1 MKRIIP
7 ILFCALLVALA
18 SCQKKNAPLFR
29 GDYSFKTSGS
39 VTLDEINA
47 EDEPASFTVS
57 LPNEIGQLEISALDN
72 GKDSVLVVMN
82 TMGGEVVVTHAFCKD
97 NEIFLRD
104 FKKNTLLFT
113 GDSIAL
119 NKDGCWCFFGTFN
132 YDSQLNKSSL
142 RTLER
147 RLEGAPI
154 THVLTSHNGYTT
166 DSSSA
171 FAHIGESPDLGR
183 RGFVFDEDAPYDCF
197 A

>member
-7 ILFCALLVALA
+7 ILFCAFLALA

-39 VTLDEINA
+39 VTLDEINT

-57 LPNEIGQLEISALDN
+57 LPNEIGQLEISDLGN

-113 GDSIAL
+113 GDSLTLKNDLRVKATGRMYEDNTLIL
-119 NKDGCWCFFGTFN
+119 NMIYDGEAERNESSFKVFGDDIRMAAIRN
-132 YDSQLNKSSL
+132 
-142 RTLER
+142 
-147 RLEGAPI
+147 
-154 THVLTSHNGYTT
+154 
-166 DSSSA
+166 
-171 FAHIGESPDLGR
+171 
-183 RGFVFDEDAPYDCF
+183 
-197 A
+197 

>member
-1 MKRIIP
+1 MKKIS
-7 ILFCALLVALA
+7 ILLSVFCLIVLA

-39 VTLDEINA
+39 VTLNEINT

-113 GDSIAL
+113 GDSL
-119 NKDGCWCFFGTFN
+119 TLKND
-132 YDSQLNKSSL
+132 L
-142 RTLER
+142 RVHASGQMYEDNTLIINMTYEGEAETNER
-147 RLEGAPI
+147 SFKIYGDDIRMAAI
-154 THVLTSHNGYTT
+154 RNN
-166 DSSSA
+166 
-171 FAHIGESPDLGR
+171 
-183 RGFVFDEDAPYDCF
+183 
-197 A
+197 

>member
-1 MKRIIP
+1 MKNIR
-7 ILFCALLVALA
+7 LVLFVFCALLALA

-47 EDEPASFTVS
+47 EDEPNSYTVS
-57 LPNEIGQLEISALDN
+57 LPNEIGQLEISDLGN

-113 GDSIAL
+113 GDSLTLKNDLRVHATGQMYENNTLIL
-119 NKDGCWCFFGTFN
+119 NMVYEGEAETNERSFKVFGDDIRMAAIRN
-132 YDSQLNKSSL
+132 
-142 RTLER
+142 
-147 RLEGAPI
+147 
-154 THVLTSHNGYTT
+154 
-166 DSSSA
+166 
-171 FAHIGESPDLGR
+171 
-183 RGFVFDEDAPYDCF
+183 
-197 A
+197 

>member
-7 ILFCALLVALA
+7 ILFCALIALA

-39 VTLDEINA
+39 VTLEEINP
-47 EDEPASFTVS
+47 EDEPTSFTVS

-113 GDSIAL
+113 GDSITLKNELRVKASGQMYEDNTLIL
-119 NKDGCWCFFGTFN
+119 NMTYEGEAET
-132 YDSQLNKSSL
+132 S
-142 RTLER
+142 ER
-147 RLEGAPI
+147 NFKIYGDDIRMAAI
-154 THVLTSHNGYTT
+154 RN
-166 DSSSA
+166 
-171 FAHIGESPDLGR
+171 
-183 RGFVFDEDAPYDCF
+183 
-197 A
+197 

>member
-7 ILFCALLVALA
+7 ILFCAFLALT

-113 GDSIAL
+113 GDSITLKNELRVKASGQMYEDNMLIL
-119 NKDGCWCFFGTFN
+119 NMVYEGEAET
-132 YDSQLNKSSL
+132 S
-142 RTLER
+142 ER
-147 RLEGAPI
+147 NFKIYGDDIRMAAI
-154 THVLTSHNGYTT
+154 RN
-166 DSSSA
+166 
-171 FAHIGESPDLGR
+171 
-183 RGFVFDEDAPYDCF
+183 
-197 A
+197 